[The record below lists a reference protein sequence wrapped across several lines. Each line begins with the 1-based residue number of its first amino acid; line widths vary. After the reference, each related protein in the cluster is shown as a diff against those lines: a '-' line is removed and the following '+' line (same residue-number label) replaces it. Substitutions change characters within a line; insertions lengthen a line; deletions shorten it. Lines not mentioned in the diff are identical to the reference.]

1 MNTHPILQFLN
12 EAQQN
17 AVTCDAPALLVLAG
31 AGSGKTRVLV
41 HRMAWLISECG
52 LSPHALLAVTFTN
65 KAAHEMRGRIEDL
78 LGRPAGAMW
87 VGTFHGLAHRLLRAH
102 ARDAG
107 LDENFQ
113 ILDSDD
119 QLRIV
124 KRVVREMGLDENEWQ
139 PKQAQ
144 WFISARKDDGQ
155 RPQDIKHNGDLFTA
169 TMTSIYSH
177 YEQACRQSSLVDFAE
192 LLLRSYELLRDNEHL
207 RTHYQNRFR
216 HVLVDEFQDTNAIQY
231 RWIKLISG
239 NTSAITIV
247 GDDDQSI
254 YGWRGAKIENIHRFQ
269 QEYNDSETI
278 RLEQNYRSTST
289 ILQAANAVI
298 ANNNDRLGK
307 NLWTSGDQGEPIS
320 LYAAFN
326 EQEEARFIA
335 SRIQD
340 YVNQGNNYRECA
352 ILYRSNAQSRVLEE
366 ALLQRGM
373 PYRIYGGLRFFERAE
388 IKDTLAYCRL
398 IANRDDDAAFER
410 VVNTP
415 TRGLGQKSIEVVR
428 DIARNHKITLW
439 QAASKV
445 VEENLLPARA
455 RNGLMTFQELVAN
468 MESETGEADL
478 HELIDF
484 VIEASG
490 LLEMYLKEKGEKGLA
505 RKENLQ
511 ELVSAAREFDID
523 QYLYDTELEAEE
535 AGLPE
540 SADGETGLPVMEDEM
555 PPLVAFLSHASL
567 EAGEAQAE
575 KYEDSVQLMTLH
587 SAKGLEFPVV
597 FLTGLEEK
605 LFPHQMSMDDIDGLA
620 EERRLCYV
628 GITRAMKKLYLLHAE
643 KRRLWGKETYPS
655 ISRFVRE
662 IPSSLIEEV
671 RLNAQV
677 SQPMF
682 GSSSLMDS
690 DQGPEGFQLG
700 QMVEHPKFGHGVILN
715 FEGSGP
721 QARIQINFESV
732 GPKTLVLAY
741 AKLEPVMA

>member
-1 MNTHPILQFLN
+1 MTNPILHFLN
-12 EAQQN
+12 DAQQQ
-17 AVTCDAPALLVLAG
+17 AVTSDSPALLVLAG

-41 HRMAWLISECG
+41 HRIAWLISECG
-52 LSPHALLAVTFTN
+52 VSPHALLAVTFTN

-78 LGRPAGAMW
+78 LGRPANTMW
-87 VGTFHGLAHRLLRAH
+87 IGTFHGLAHRLLRAH
-102 ARDAG
+102 ARDVD
-107 LDENFQ
+107 LDDNFQ

-144 WFISARKDDGQ
+144 WFINAKKDDGL
-155 RPQDIKHNGDLFTA
+155 RPKDIAHNGDLFTA
-169 TMTSIYSH
+169 TMTSIYDK
-177 YEQACRQSSLVDFAE
+177 YESACRQSSLVDFAE
-192 LLLRSYELLRDNEHL
+192 LLLRSYELLRDNIHVRE
-207 RTHYQNRFR
+207 HYQNRFR
-216 HVLVDEFQDTNAIQY
+216 HLLVDEFQDTNAIQY
-231 RWIKLISG
+231 RWIKLIG
-239 NTSAITIV
+239 GQKNEITIV

-254 YGWRGAKIENIHRFQ
+254 YGWRGAKIENIHKFQ
-269 QEYNDSETI
+269 QDYSDSETI

-307 NLWTSGDQGEPIS
+307 NLWTSGDLGEPIS
-320 LYAAFN
+320 LYSAFN

-340 YVNQGNNYRECA
+340 YVNQGNNHRECA

-366 ALLQRGM
+366 ALLQRNI

-398 IANRDDDAAFER
+398 VANRNDDAAFER

-415 TRGLGQKSIEVVR
+415 TRGLGQRSIETVR
-428 DIARNHKITLW
+428 EVARSRSITLW
-439 QAASKV
+439 QAATAVIDES
-445 VEENLLPARA
+445 LLPARA
-455 RNGLMTFQELVAN
+455 KNGLMTFQTLVN
-468 MESETGEADL
+468 NLESETGEMEL
-478 HELIDF
+478 HQLIDF

-490 LLEMYLKEKGEKGLA
+490 LLEMYLREKGEKGLA

-511 ELVSAAREFDID
+511 ELVSAAREFDAD
-523 QYLYDTELEAEE
+523 DLDYEDTESGEE
-535 AGLPE
+535 IP
-540 SADGETGLPVMEDEM
+540 T
-555 PPLVAFLSHASL
+555 LVAFLSHASL
-567 EAGEAQAE
+567 EAGDTQAE

-597 FLTGLEEK
+597 FLTGMEEK
-605 LFPHQMSMDDIDGLA
+605 LFPHQMSMDDADGLA

-628 GITRAMKKLYLLHAE
+628 GITRAMKKLYLLYAE

-662 IPSSLIEEV
+662 IPKNLLEEV

-677 SQPMF
+677 TQPVF
-682 GSSSLMDS
+682 VEHGYSDS
-690 DQGPEGFQLG
+690 DDGPEGFQLG
-700 QMVEHPKFGHGVILN
+700 QMVEHPKFGQGVVLN
-715 FEGSGP
+715 FEGSGS

-741 AKLEPVMA
+741 AKLEPVVV

>member
-1 MNTHPILQFLN
+1 MKTHPILHFLN
-12 EAQQN
+12 DEQQA
-17 AVTCDAPALLVLAG
+17 AVTSDSPALLVLAG

-41 HRMAWLISECG
+41 HRIAWLISECH
-52 LSPHALLAVTFTN
+52 LSPHAIMAVTFTN
-65 KAAHEMRGRIEDL
+65 KAAHEMRSRIEDL
-78 LGRPAGAMW
+78 MGRPASTMW
-87 VGTFHGLAHRLLRAH
+87 IGTFHGLAHRLLRAH

-107 LDENFQ
+107 LDDNFQ

-144 WFISARKDDGQ
+144 WFINAKKDDGL
-155 RPQDIKHNGDLFTA
+155 RPQDIVHNGDLFTA

-192 LLLRSYELLRDNEHL
+192 LLLRAYELLRDNQHL
-207 RTHYQNRFR
+207 REHYQNRFR
-216 HVLVDEFQDTNAIQY
+216 HILVDEFQDTNAIQY
-231 RWIKLISG
+231 RWIRLIA
-239 NTSAITIV
+239 NRQNEITIV

-254 YGWRGAKIENIHRFQ
+254 YGWRGARIENIHQFQ
-269 QEYNDSETI
+269 RDYIDCETI
-278 RLEQNYRSTST
+278 RLEQNYRSTAT

-307 NLWTSGDQGEPIS
+307 NLWTSGDKGEPIS

-335 SRIQD
+335 ARIQD
-340 YVNQGNNYRECA
+340 YVNQGNNYSECA

-366 ALLQRGM
+366 ALLQRNI

-398 IANRDDDAAFER
+398 IANRNDDAAFER

-415 TRGLGQKSIEVVR
+415 TRGLGLKSIETVR
-428 DIARNHKITLW
+428 DLARTQQISMW
-439 QAASKV
+439 QAASQV
-445 VEENLLPARA
+445 IADNRLPARA
-455 RNGLMTFQELVAN
+455 KNGLMTFQMLVDN
-468 MESETGEADL
+468 MASETQDKPL
-478 HELIDF
+478 HELLDF

-490 LLEMYLKEKGEKGLA
+490 LLDMYLKEKGEKGLA

-511 ELVSAAREFDID
+511 ELISAAREFDADEYAFNDPDLETEGDID
-523 QYLYDTELEAEE
+523 
-535 AGLPE
+535 
-540 SADGETGLPVMEDEM
+540 
-555 PPLVAFLSHASL
+555 PLVAFLSHASL
-567 EAGEAQAE
+567 EAGDTQAE
-575 KYEDSVQLMTLH
+575 KYQDSVQLMTLH

-597 FLTGLEEK
+597 FITGMEEK
-605 LFPHQMSMDDIDGLA
+605 LFPHQMSMDDADGLA

-655 ISRFVRE
+655 LSRFVRE
-662 IPSSLIEEV
+662 IPSHLIEEI

-677 SQPMF
+677 TQPLF
-682 GSSSLMDS
+682 GRSSLYDS
-690 DQGPEGFQLG
+690 DNGPGGFQLG
-700 QMVEHPKFGHGVILN
+700 QMVEHPKFGQGVILN
-715 FEGSGP
+715 FEGTGP

-741 AKLEPVMA
+741 AKLTPA

>member
-12 EAQQN
+12 EAQCQ
-17 AVTCDAPALLVLAG
+17 AVSSDAPALLVLAG

-41 HRMAWLISECG
+41 HRIAWLISECG
-52 LSPHALLAVTFTN
+52 LSPHSILAVTFTN
-65 KAAHEMRGRIEDL
+65 KAAHEMRSRIESL
-78 LGRPAGAMW
+78 LGRPANTMW

-102 ARDAG
+102 ARDAE

-124 KRVVREMGLDENEWQ
+124 KRVVRELGLDENEWQ

-144 WFISARKDDGQ
+144 WFINAKKDDGL
-155 RPQDIKHNGDLFTA
+155 RPKDIQHGGDLFTA

-177 YEQACRQSSLVDFAE
+177 YEQACRQSSLVDFPE
-192 LLLRSYELLRDNEHL
+192 LLLRAYELLRDNTHL
-207 RTHYQNRFR
+207 REHYQSRFH

-231 RWIKLISG
+231 NWIKLISG
-239 NTSAITIV
+239 RQNAITIV

-254 YGWRGAKIENIHRFQ
+254 YGWRGARIENIHKFQ
-269 QEYNDSETI
+269 HDNIDCETI

-289 ILQAANAVI
+289 ILKAANAVI

-307 NLWTSGDQGEPIS
+307 NLWTSGDQGELIS

-335 SRIQD
+335 ARIQD
-340 YVNQGNNYRECA
+340 FVNQGNNYSECA

-366 ALLQRGM
+366 ALLQRSI

-398 IANRDDDAAFER
+398 ITNSNDDAAFER
-410 VVNTP
+410 VINTP
-415 TRGLGQKSIEVVR
+415 TRGLGQKSIEIVR
-428 DIARNHKITLW
+428 DLARSRQLSMW
-439 QAASKV
+439 QAASV
-445 VEENLLPARA
+445 VIDEGLLPARA
-455 RNGLMTFQELVAN
+455 KNGLETFQMLIKNLASEAESMEL
-468 MESETGEADL
+468 
-478 HELIDF
+478 HQLIDF

-511 ELVSAAREFDID
+511 ELVSAAREFDAD
-523 QYLYDTELEAEE
+523 EFGYNLEDLGEAEVE
-535 AGLPE
+535 E
-540 SADGETGLPVMEDEM
+540 EID
-555 PPLVAFLSHASL
+555 PLVAFLSHASL
-567 EAGEAQAE
+567 EAGDTQAE

-597 FLTGLEEK
+597 FMTGMEEK
-605 LFPHQMSMDDIDGLA
+605 LFPHQMSMEDSDDLA

-655 ISRFVRE
+655 ISRFIRE
-662 IPSSLIEEV
+662 IPKSLIEEV
-671 RLNAQV
+671 RLNASV
-677 SQPMF
+677 SQPAF
-682 GSSSLMDS
+682 GRSQLQDS
-690 DQGPEGFQLG
+690 DSGPDGLQLG
-700 QMVEHPKFGHGVILN
+700 QMVEHPKFGAGVILN

-721 QARIQINFESV
+721 QATIQINFESV
-732 GPKTLVLAY
+732 GPKRLVLAY
-741 AKLEPVMA
+741 AKLTPC

>member
-1 MNTHPILQFLN
+1 MNTDPILHSLN
-12 EAQQN
+12 DAQRD
-17 AVTCDAPALLVLAG
+17 AVTCDAAALLVLAG

-41 HRMAWLISECG
+41 HRIAWLIAQCG

-65 KAAHEMRGRIEDL
+65 KAAHEMRSRIEDL
-78 LGRPAGAMW
+78 LGRPASSMW

-102 ARDAG
+102 ARDAK

-124 KRVVREMGLDENEWQ
+124 KRVIRELGLDENEWP

-144 WFISARKDDGQ
+144 WFINAQKDDGL
-155 RPQDIKHNGDLFTA
+155 RPHEIQHQGDLFVA

-177 YEQACRQSSLVDFAE
+177 YEQACQQGSLVDFAE
-192 LLLRSYELLRDNEHL
+192 LLLRAYELLRDNESL
-207 RTHYQNRFR
+207 RVHYQNRFR

-231 RWIKLISG
+231 RWIKLLSG
-239 NTSAITIV
+239 HSSAITIV

-254 YGWRGAKIENIHRFQ
+254 YGWRGARIENIHQFQ
-269 QEYNDSETI
+269 KDYLDAETI
-278 RLEQNYRSTST
+278 RLEQNYRSTET

-298 ANNNDRLGK
+298 ANNLERLGK
-307 NLWTSGDQGEPIS
+307 NLWTSGDLGDPIS
-320 LYAAFN
+320 LYTAFN

-335 SRIQD
+335 ARIEE
-340 YVNQGNNYRECA
+340 YVGQGNNYSECA

-366 ALLQRGM
+366 ALLQRSI

-398 IANRDDDAAFER
+398 LANRNDDPAFER

-415 TRGLGQKSIEVVR
+415 TRGLGQKSLETVREV
-428 DIARNHKITLW
+428 ARARQLSLW
-439 QAASKV
+439 QAAKV
-445 VEENLLPARA
+445 VVAEQLLPARA
-455 RNGLMTFQELVAN
+455 RNGLETFMQLVTNIEQETQ
-468 MESETGEADL
+468 SQDL
-478 HELIDF
+478 HQLIDF

-490 LLEMYLKEKGEKGLA
+490 LLDMYLKEKGEKGLA

-511 ELVSAAREFDID
+511 ELVSAAREFDVDDYIY
-523 QYLYDTELEAEE
+523 QE
-535 AGLPE
+535 P
-540 SADGETGLPVMEDEM
+540 EDEGYQEDIPEM
-555 PPLVAFLSHASL
+555 TPLLAFLSHASL
-567 EAGEAQAE
+567 EAGDTQAE

-597 FLTGLEEK
+597 FLTGMEEK
-605 LFPHQMSMDDIDGLA
+605 LFPHQMSLEDQDGLA

-655 ISRFVRE
+655 LSRFVRE
-662 IPSSLIEEV
+662 IPAELVEEV
-671 RLNAQV
+671 RLNASV
-677 SQPMF
+677 TQPF
-682 GSSSLMDS
+682 TSSRLPLDS
-690 DQGPEGFQLG
+690 DQMPGGFMLG
-700 QMVEHPKFGHGVILN
+700 QTVEHPKFGRGVILN

-721 QARIQINFESV
+721 QANIQINFESV
-732 GPKTLVLAY
+732 GVKRLVLAY
-741 AKLEPVMA
+741 AKLAPVG